1 MPGTGSANIT
11 LVLYLVVLVPL
22 MLLGFYFAR
31 RKMFFPHHKMVMT
44 GVVILNWILIFAVM
58 AGSFRSGVMPG
69 LPGSL
74 SDIRILLPTI
84 HLLTGAIAQLSATYL
99 VILMWTERTPYEKLV
114 PFRIK
119 KIKTPMRVTLSL
131 WLITVLLGF
140 GIYGTWYGGSSAA
153 EGSTEPVATE
163 EATAESQ
170 GVATEAA
177 VEPQSTE
184 DTVATE
190 AVVEPQS
197 TENVVAT
204 EAAPDPAAT
213 EDSDG

>member
-11 LVLYLVVLVPL
+11 LIIYLVVLVPL

-44 GVVILNWILIFAVM
+44 GVVILNWILILAVM
-58 AGSFRSGVMPG
+58 VGSFRSGVMPG

-84 HLLTGAIAQLSATYL
+84 HLLTGAIAQLTATYL

-153 EGSTEPVATE
+153 ENSPEPV
-163 EATAESQ
+163 
-170 GVATEAA
+170 V
-177 VEPQSTE
+177 TE
-184 DTVATE
+184 DAAEVATE
-190 AVVEPQS
+190 AVVEPQA
-197 TENVVAT
+197 TEDAVVTEAVVEPQATEDAVAT

-213 EDSDG
+213 EESGG